1 MQFVKAHFILRILKQ
16 KWKNQLML
24 KKQQDR
30 FRNPKDIVWKET
42 GHNS

>member
-1 MQFVKAHFILRILKQ
+1 MQFVKEIFLLRILKQ
-16 KWKNQLML
+16 KWKNQFMR
-24 KKQQDR
+24 KKQRGR